1 MIEEATHFLPEGA
14 SLAQAHFTLLLHAH
28 QPVGN
33 FDYVIEEA
41 YGKAYL
47 PFVDLLAGHPKVRL
61 SLHYTGYLL
70 EWIEKRHPEFFS
82 KLRRLVERGQVELVG
97 GGYYEPILTV
107 IPDRDKL
114 AQLTKLRDY
123 IISRFGVT
131 PRGAWLAERVWE
143 PSLARPLAEAGV
155 EYIVLDDTHFM
166 VAGLHA
172 GELEGYYITEDAG
185 YPLRL
190 VPSLKPLRY
199 TIPFRE
205 PFETID
211 FLRQGLAASKT
222 AAPLF
227 AMGDDLEKFGSWP
240 GTFEHCYQNRW
251 LERFFEEVEQA
262 QDWLCSSTLSDY
274 LGSQPPLGRV
284 YLPTASYEE
293 MMTWAMPLEAGREFR
308 ACLAE
313 AAHLPG
319 AERFQRFLRGGFWRN
334 FLAKYP
340 ESNQIHKLML
350 MVSGRLE
357 QARQATGKPLA
368 TSFAAAAEPNGAPG
382 SLLAEAEKHLLASQ
396 CNDAYWHGI
405 FGGLYTPHLRAG
417 VLRPL
422 IEAESLLDRIELV
435 QAGSS
440 RLRVRSADFDC
451 DGHEEILLDHP
462 LFGMVL
468 RPSDGGTVS
477 SLRFKPAEIELINS
491 LTRRPEPYHA
501 EVRESVGAGAS
512 VSSPLASH
520 SDQAGKTPDLATFL
534 RYDHYPRNVFRT
546 LTFPASKQWLD
557 YYSLALEESAELAGG
572 RWTVRPSKPAT
583 RSGERAEFE
592 FATEAPFESGAAA
605 RGNQIH
611 KASGSIRAS
620 KSVIVEAAGTTWR
633 LECHSRFA
641 LASPEPAAALNLP
654 VAFGLELVFN
664 LLAPDA
670 PGRYFRSLG
679 DGGRIKPLGFGG
691 EFEGSKLLVVD
702 EWQRV
707 KITLEAAPAPVWW
720 IAPIDTVS
728 QSEAGFE
735 RVYQGSS
742 ILAVWKPESPHETN
756 LLREFKS
763 TLTVEIEAW
772 QPTVS

>member
-1 MIEEATHFLPEGA
+1 
-14 SLAQAHFTLLLHAH
+14 LAQAHLSLLLHAH

-33 FDYVIEEA
+33 FDHVIEEA

-47 PFVDLLAGHPKVRL
+47 PFVDLLAGHPKIRL

-70 EWIEKRHPEFFS
+70 EWIEKRHPEFFL
-82 KLRRLVERGQVELVG
+82 KLRRLVEHGQVELVG

-155 EYIVLDDTHFM
+155 EYVMLDDTHFM
-166 VAGLHA
+166 LAGLHA
-172 GELEGYYITEDAG
+172 SELEGYYITEDAG

-190 VPSLKPLRY
+190 VPSLKTLRY

-205 PFETID
+205 PVETID
-211 FLRQGLAASKT
+211 FLRQGLAGSKME
-222 AAPLF
+222 APLF
-227 AMGDDLEKFGSWP
+227 AMGDDAEKFGSWP

-262 QDWLCSSTLSDY
+262 QDWMHSSTLSDY

-293 MMTWAMPLEAGREFR
+293 MMIWAMPFEAGREFR

-319 AERFQRFLRGGFWRN
+319 ADRFQRFLRGGFWRN

-350 MVSGRLE
+350 EVSSRLE
-357 QARQATGKPLA
+357 RARQASGK
-368 TSFAAAAEPNGAPG
+368 SFAASFAVAAEPNGAPS
-382 SLLAEAEKHLLASQ
+382 SLLAEAEKYLLASQ

-422 IEAESLLDRIELV
+422 IRAESMLDRIEV
-435 QAGSS
+435 APPGRS

-451 DGHEEILLDHP
+451 DGHEEILVDHP

-477 SLRFKPAEIELINS
+477 SLRFKPAEIDLINS
-491 LTRRPEPYHA
+491 LARRAEPYHA
-501 EVRESVGAGAS
+501 EVRESAGTGAS
-512 VSSPLASH
+512 VSSTLPSH
-520 SDQAGKTPDLATFL
+520 SEQAARTQDLSAFL
-534 RYDHYPRNVFRT
+534 RYDRYPRHVFRT
-546 LTFPASKQWLD
+546 WAFPASKQWLD
-557 YYSLALEESAELAGG
+557 YYSLVLEESAELAGG
-572 RWTVRPSKPAT
+572 GWTLRHSKPVT
-583 RSGERAEFE
+583 RTAERAEFE
-592 FATEAPFESGAAA
+592 FLTEARFESGAGVPDTETHEAPCA
-605 RGNQIH
+605 
-611 KASGSIRAS
+611 IRAS

-633 LECHSRFA
+633 LECHSRFGVDSPISRPVRDHA
-641 LASPEPAAALNLP
+641 L
-654 VAFGLELVFN
+654 AFGLELVFN

-670 PGRYFRSLG
+670 AGRYFHALG
-679 DGGRIKPLGFGG
+679 DGDRMKPLGFGG
-691 EFEGSKLLVVD
+691 ELEGPKLLVVD
-702 EWQRV
+702 EWQGV
-707 KITLEAAPAPVWW
+707 KISLEVEPAPVWW

-742 ILAVWKPESPHETN
+742 VLAVWKPESQRGTDTQGG
-756 LLREFKS
+756 FS
-763 TLTVEIEAW
+763 TTLTVEIEAW
-772 QPTVS
+772 QPSAS